1 MILFIC
7 KFVHVLFVHIIW
19 TPLSTQQIIN
29 AYFFEGGQTALQ
41 VAAENGLAE
50 VCSILL
56 SNGVDFS
63 VADNRGKYI

>member
-1 MILFIC
+1 MRLFIC
-7 KFVHVLFVHIIW
+7 TLVIVRILS
-19 TPLSTQQIIN
+19 PLSTQEIIN
-29 AYFFEGGQTALQ
+29 AFFFKGGQTALQ

-63 VADNRGKYI
+63 VADNRGKYS

>member
-1 MILFIC
+1 MGTSEFI
-7 KFVHVLFVHIIW
+7 KE
-19 TPLSTQQIIN
+19 
-29 AYFFEGGQTALQ
+29 YFFEGGQTALQ

-63 VADNRGKYI
+63 VADNRGKYILGCF

>member
-1 MILFIC
+1 MS
-7 KFVHVLFVHIIW
+7 
-19 TPLSTQQIIN
+19 PLSTQEIIN
-29 AYFFEGGQTALQ
+29 AFFFKGGQTALQ

-63 VADNRGKYI
+63 VADNRGKYS

>member
-1 MILFIC
+1 MIIVIWSPMGTSEFI
-7 KFVHVLFVHIIW
+7 
-19 TPLSTQQIIN
+19 N
-29 AYFFEGGQTALQ
+29 EYFFEGGQTALQ

>member
-1 MILFIC
+1 MRLFISY
-7 KFVHVLFVHIIW
+7 LLIIW
-19 TPLSTQQIIN
+19 SHLSTQETIN

-63 VADNRGKYI
+63 VADNRGKYIYGCF